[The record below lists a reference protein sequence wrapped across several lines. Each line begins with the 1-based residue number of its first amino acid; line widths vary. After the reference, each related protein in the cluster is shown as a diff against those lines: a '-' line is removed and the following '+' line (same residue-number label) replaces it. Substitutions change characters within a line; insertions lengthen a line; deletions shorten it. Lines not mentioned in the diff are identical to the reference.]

1 MCRRAAHEA
10 RWAHGYRPGIP
21 VPSYPIDADW
31 LDHLK
36 GTMGNA
42 GSSDVI
48 LGADES
54 LWTHYDRHPQQ
65 PRPRK
70 VRKCEIES
78 NDLADARRCRQTT
91 QVARESHAVA
101 TRGGRRCN
109 RCHRPQRGPG
119 QLCGTGILSCHAARA
134 FLPWRSSMDWT
145 PAWRLHG
152 QAN

>member
-1 MCRRAAHEA
+1 MYRRAAHEA

-70 VRKCEIES
+70 VRKCDEIES
-78 NDLADARRCRQTT
+78 NDLQMPDGVVKPRRWHERAT
-91 QVARESHAVA
+91 QWQREEEEDVIGVIDHNVDQA
-101 TRGGRRCN
+101 
-109 RCHRPQRGPG
+109 
-119 QLCGTGILSCHAARA
+119 SCAEQE
-134 FLPWRSSMDWT
+134 S
-145 PAWRLHG
+145 
-152 QAN
+152 